1 MAARMREMVS
11 PACATGVVRVALC
24 AEPLELAATL
34 YSTHTHHAARAQAE
48 TAEVVTVSSSIYVD
62 PNFRKKK
69 IAGLRARTEISLGCY
84 FQLH

>member
-69 IAGLRARTEISLGCY
+69 
-84 FQLH
+84 

>member
-1 MAARMREMVS
+1 MREMVS

-34 YSTHTHHAARAQAE
+34 YSTHTHHAARAQSE

>member
-1 MAARMREMVS
+1 MREMVS

-62 PNFRKKK
+62 TNFRKKK